1 MITYTFVK
9 KGPIKIGDDTV
20 VTEIEAMSLKKAT
33 KKFQGGDAKEVEI
46 NKSISL
52 HSLKLNPITP
62 PFAAK
67 TSTVSFILLFIA
79 FFIII
84 FVLCSIPHLNSRC
97 AIYCVCYFCR
107 AF

>member
-46 NKSISL
+46 KWTSRKGNSSSKVVRRPYKSRSERKGRL
-52 HSLKLNPITP
+52 
-62 PFAAK
+62 
-67 TSTVSFILLFIA
+67 
-79 FFIII
+79 
-84 FVLCSIPHLNSRC
+84 
-97 AIYCVCYFCR
+97 
-107 AF
+107 